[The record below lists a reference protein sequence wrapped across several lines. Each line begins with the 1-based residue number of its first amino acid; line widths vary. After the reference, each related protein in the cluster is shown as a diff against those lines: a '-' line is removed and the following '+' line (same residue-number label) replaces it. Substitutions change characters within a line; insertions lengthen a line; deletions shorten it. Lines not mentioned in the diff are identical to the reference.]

1 MSGYA
6 YQWAKRQQVGDA
18 AAKTLLKT
26 YAHWASEDYS
36 TWVTNEELEL
46 DTEMNIQT
54 IRKARKK
61 LISMGYLAET
71 DKRLG
76 ETRSIVVYQMLAPA
90 DSLIV
95 QTVDPRTTETISL
108 SPPSR
113 EDYEKTLQKRSPSKS
128 GGAKRVQNSS
138 PSKIQ
143 APPNTTSSPSKS
155 HVKGGEIPPQAPPN
169 FTPKKAAEGFE
180 IGKESSS
187 STARDAVVVDNDAA
201 AAADEKKP
209 NVQTELELADL
220 LVELERGRGK
230 QLTIDP
236 KKDRIHLLTWV
247 GKGVT
252 AEQLRAAH
260 ALAVAARGRDTD
272 GRPTYVGFVT
282 QFIAEAQGASAPAE
296 QVEGDWWENGPDI
309 EAKGK
314 ALGVRPPKPDEPMPY
329 YRVLVAKAA
338 GKGPW
343 IDYVLRDAQR
353 SGSEQYFK
361 FVVDTFGDALLPAD
375 YYA

>member
-6 YQWAKRQQVGDA
+6 YQWAKRQQVGDTS
-18 AAKTLLKT
+18 AKTLLKT
-26 YAHWASEDYS
+26 YAHWAAEDYS

-61 LISMGYLAET
+61 LIAMGYLIET
-71 DKRLG
+71 EKRIG

-90 DSLIV
+90 DALIV
-95 QTVDPRTTETISL
+95 QTVDPRTNETISL

-113 EDYEKTLQKRSPSKS
+113 EEYEKTLQKQRGSKI
-128 GGAKRVQNSS
+128 GGAKRVQKPS

-143 APPNTTSSPSKS
+143 APSKATASPSKS
-155 HVKGGEIPPQAPPN
+155 HAKGGEIPPQAPPN
-169 FTPKKAAEGFE
+169 FTPNKAAEGQE
-180 IGKESSS
+180 VYGDSSCN
-187 STARDAVVVDNDAA
+187 ARDADSVDKSA
-201 AAADEKKP
+201 AAADEEKP
-209 NVQTELELADL
+209 NVKTESELGGL
-220 LVELERGRGK
+220 LVGLEAARGK

-260 ALAVAARGRDTD
+260 ALAVAARSRDTD
-272 GRPTYVGFVT
+272 ARPTYAGFVT
-282 QFIAEAQGASAPAE
+282 QFIAEAQGVSAPAASTPS
-296 QVEGDWWENGPDI
+296 DWYENGSDI

-314 ALGVRPPKPDEPMPY
+314 ELGVRPRKPDEPLPL
-329 YRVLVAKAA
+329 YRVLVARAA

-361 FVVDTFGDALLPAD
+361 FVVDTFGEALLPAD
-375 YYA
+375 FYAS

>member
-61 LISMGYLAET
+61 LIAMGYLIET

-90 DSLIV
+90 DALIV
-95 QTVDPRTTETISL
+95 QTVDPRTEETISL

-128 GGAKRVQNSS
+128 GGAKRVQKPS

-143 APPNTTSSPSKS
+143 APPNVTSSPSKS
-155 HVKGGEIPPQAPPN
+155 HAKGGEIPPQAPPN
-169 FTPKKAAEGFE
+169 FTTKKAAVGQEVYE
-180 IGKESSS
+180 ESSS
-187 STARDAVVVDNDAA
+187 DAREVAAVDKSA
-201 AAADEKKP
+201 AAADEQKP
-209 NVQTELELADL
+209 NVKTESELGEL
-220 LVELERGRGK
+220 LVGLEAARGK

-236 KKDRIHLLTWV
+236 TKDRIHLLTWV

-252 AEQLRAAH
+252 AEQLCAAH
-260 ALAVAARGRDTD
+260 ALAVAARRRDTD
-272 GRPTYVGFVT
+272 DRPTYAGFVT
-282 QFIAEAQGASAPAE
+282 QFIAEAQGIGAPAAAAPE
-296 QVEGDWWENGPDI
+296 DWFENGPDI

-314 ALGVRPPKPDEPMPY
+314 ELGVRPRKPDEPLPL
-329 YRVLVAKAA
+329 YRVLVARAA

-361 FVVDTFGDALLPAD
+361 FVVDTFGEALLPAD
-375 YYA
+375 FYAS